1 MRIIGHSIATKHLFA
16 ALLLLLCANVTT
28 ATKRHL
34 SSVFTRQMER
44 LDRGLV
50 AVNTGSGVFLS
61 WRMLGDDPKDVRFN
75 IYRNNVLLN
84 TTPLTDATNY
94 TDTTGTTSHTYQ
106 IGVVDGKNLVETQR
120 TEAVAP
126 WANIYMTLPL
136 DRPEATTTATYSP
149 GDCSVGDL
157 DGDGTYEIVVKWD
170 PSNAKDNA
178 SSGITDKVFLDAYKL
193 DGTKLWRID
202 LGINIRA
209 GAHYTQFMVF
219 DLDGDGLAEVAC
231 KTAPGTMDGQGRYV
245 LMGTDKPT
253 ANYRNS
259 SGYILSGPEYLTVFD
274 GLTGANLSTVAY
286 NPPRGTVSAWG
297 DTYGNRVDRF
307 LACIAYLDGV
317 RPSLVMCRGYY
328 TRSTLAAWDYRDG
341 KLTQRWL
348 HNSATAGVGAYG
360 EGNHNLSVA
369 DVDGDGFD
377 EIIYGAACI
386 DHDGKTKYRTGLGH
400 GDAMHV
406 SDLDPDRPG
415 LEVFQVHESTSA
427 GKWNHEMHD
436 ANTGEIIFHSA
447 KYAADNGRG
456 LAADIDPRF
465 RGFEMW
471 SVAEEGMYTTKG
483 VQFTLGKPTTAGSG
497 DTYNQRIYWDGD
509 LQDEL
514 LDRSVITK
522 WNTDGG
528 TSRLITLYN
537 YGGGFINGTKENP
550 NLSADILGDWR
561 EEVICN
567 GGNNTLIIFTTTTP
581 TNHRLH
587 TLMHDPVY
595 RLGVAW
601 QNVAYNQPPHLGF
614 YMGDGLDSIP
624 YPNLTTQPLSP
635 TSSTLLFTIRAAKE
649 VLSGTTSGLELLQ
662 YPPSA
667 YDAFSSAIDTAQTF
681 FNRLSSQTT
690 QAEVDTTKSRLTVA
704 MEAFLAEQNRA
715 FTRPDTTVYYAIY
728 SYGTSGGSQTVATAD
743 MTRKYITATA
753 TGKLTYMTGGN
764 DANDA
769 YNDTMRANPAAQWF
783 ITPSASKEGYITIR
797 NRATNTYL
805 QILSSM
811 VDTPVDVHVL
821 YRKTENGYFG
831 CSIQDSDSTLKCLQ
845 LLGTAVSS
853 TRYIDRL
860 QMRWIFESAGT
871 ITGINQPTVDEND
884 PIVSVRYLT
893 LQGIQQRT
901 TEKPGLYIQITRH
914 RSGAIHSNK
923 VIVTGH

>member
-1 MRIIGHSIATKHLFA
+1 MCTRKGVIT
-16 ALLLLLCANVTT
+16 ALLIFFAVVCFANDTPQ
-28 ATKRHL
+28 L

-50 AVNTGSGVFLS
+50 AVKTDGGVFLS
-61 WRMLGDDPKDVRFN
+61 WRLLGDDAKDVRFN

-84 TTPLTDATNY
+84 TTPLTGATNY
-94 TDTTGTTSHTYQ
+94 TDTLGAATHTYQ
-106 IGVVDGKNLVETQR
+106 VGVVDGSTLEETQR
-120 TEAVAP
+120 TEAVTP
-126 WANIYMTLPL
+126 WGTIYKTLPL
-136 DRPEATTTATYSP
+136 DRPEATATATYSP

-178 SSGITDKVFLDAYKL
+178 SSGITDKVYLDAYKL

-209 GAHYTQFMVF
+209 GAHYTQFMVY
-219 DLDGDGLAEVAC
+219 DLDGDGRAEVAC

-245 LMGTDKPT
+245 LMGSDKPT

-297 DTYGNRVDRF
+297 DSYGNRVDRF

-341 KLTQRWL
+341 KLVQRWF
-348 HNSATAGVGAYG
+348 HDSATPGQGAYG

-377 EIIYGAACI
+377 EIIYGSACI
-386 DHDGKTKYRTGLGH
+386 DHNGKTKYRTGLGH

-415 LEVFQVHESTSA
+415 LEVFQVHESTNA

-436 ANTGEIIFHSA
+436 ANTGSIIFHSA
-447 KYAADNGRG
+447 NYASDNGRG
-456 LAADIDPRF
+456 IAADIDPRY

-471 SVAEEGMYTTKG
+471 SVGEAGMYDTKG
-483 VQFTLGKPTTAGSG
+483 NQFAINKPTTAGGG

-509 LQDEL
+509 LQDEM

-522 WNTDGG
+522 WNIDGG
-528 TSRLITLYN
+528 TGRLITLYN

-550 NLSADILGDWR
+550 NLSADIIGDWR

-567 GGNNTLIIFTTTTP
+567 GGNTSLIIFTTTAP
-581 TNHRLH
+581 TTHRLY

-614 YMGDGLDSIP
+614 YIGDGVDSIP

-635 TSSTLLFTIRAAKE
+635 SSSELKLTIRAAKA
-649 VLSGTTSGLELLQ
+649 LLESATPGIDMLQ
-662 YPPSA
+662 YPPVA
-667 YDAFSSAIDTAQTF
+667 YDAYSAIIDTAQTF
-681 FNRLSSQTT
+681 FNKLSSQTT
-690 QAEVDTTKSRLTVA
+690 QTEVDSLLSLLTSSMDTFIA
-704 MEAFLAEQNRA
+704 AQNRVLS
-715 FTRPDTTVYYAIY
+715 RPDSTVYYAIY
-728 SYGTSGGSQTVATAD
+728 SYGVSGGSQIAATPD
-743 MTRKYITATA
+743 MTKKYITATPA
-753 TGKLTYMTGGN
+753 GKLSYLTGST
-764 DANDA
+764 DANDS
-769 YNDTMRANPAAQWF
+769 YNDTIRTNPAAQW
-783 ITPSASKEGYITIR
+783 IVLPSTDKEGYVTIR
-797 NRATNTYL
+797 NRATNMYL

-811 VDTPVDVHVL
+811 VETPVDVHVL
-821 YRKTENGYFG
+821 YRKTENGKMA
-831 CSIQDSDSTLKCLQ
+831 CSIQESDSTLKCLQ
-845 LLGTAVSS
+845 LFSTAVSS
-853 TRYIDRL
+853 TRYIDRV
-860 QMRWIFESAGT
+860 QMRWVFEPAAPITALIHPT
-871 ITGINQPTVDEND
+871 IDSND
-884 PIVSVRYLT
+884 PVVSVRYYT
-893 LQGIQQRT
+893 LQGIQQVAP
-901 TEKPGLYIQITRH
+901 EKPGLYIQVTTH
-914 RSGAIHSNK
+914 QSGAIHSK
-923 VIVTGH
+923 KFVLTAH

>member
-1 MRIIGHSIATKHLFA
+1 MYTRKGVIT
-16 ALLLLLCANVTT
+16 ALLIFFAVVSFANDTT
-28 ATKRHL
+28 RH

-50 AVNTGSGVFLS
+50 AVKTDGGVFLS
-61 WRMLGDDPKDVRFN
+61 WRLLGDDAKDIRFN

-84 TTPLTDATNY
+84 TTPLTGATNY
-94 TDTTGTTSHTYQ
+94 TDTLGAETHTYQ
-106 IGVVDGKNLVETQR
+106 VGVVDGGTLEETQR
-120 TEAVAP
+120 TEAVTP
-126 WANIYMTLPL
+126 WATIYMTLPL

-178 SSGITDKVFLDAYKL
+178 SSGVTDKVYLDAYKL

-209 GAHYTQFMVF
+209 GAHYTQFMVY
-219 DLDGDGLAEVAC
+219 DLDGDGRAEVAC

-245 LMGTDKPT
+245 LMGSDKPT
-253 ANYRNS
+253 ANYRNG

-297 DTYGNRVDRF
+297 DSYGNRVDRF

-341 KLTQRWL
+341 KLVQRWF
-348 HNSATAGVGAYG
+348 HDSATPGQGAYG

-377 EIIYGAACI
+377 EIIYGSACI
-386 DHDGKTKYRTGLGH
+386 DHNGKTKYRTGLGH

-415 LEVFQVHESTSA
+415 LEVFQVHESTNA

-436 ANTGEIIFHSA
+436 ANTGSIIFHSA
-447 KYAADNGRG
+447 NYASDNGRG
-456 LAADIDPRF
+456 IAADIDPRY

-471 SVAEEGMYTTKG
+471 SVGEAGMYDTKG
-483 VQFTLGKPTTAGSG
+483 NQFAINKPTTAGGG

-528 TSRLITLYN
+528 TGRLITLYN

-550 NLSADILGDWR
+550 NLSADIFGDWR

-567 GGNNTLIIFTTTTP
+567 GGNTSLIIFTTTVP
-581 TNHRLH
+581 TTHRLY

-614 YMGDGLDSIP
+614 YIGDGVDSIP
-624 YPNLTTQPLSP
+624 YPNLITQPLSP
-635 TSSTLLFTIRAAKE
+635 SSSELKLTIRTAKS
-649 VLSGTTSGLELLQ
+649 LLESATPGMDMLQ
-662 YPPSA
+662 YPPVA
-667 YDAFSSAIDTAQTF
+667 YDAYSAIIDTAQTF
-681 FNRLSSQTT
+681 FNKLSSQTT
-690 QAEVDTTKSRLTVA
+690 QTEVDSLLSLLTSSMDTFIA
-704 MEAFLAEQNRA
+704 AQNRVLN
-715 FTRPDTTVYYAIY
+715 RPDSTVYYAIY
-728 SYGTSGGSQTVATAD
+728 SYGVSGGSQSVATPD
-743 MTRKYITATA
+743 MTRKYITATPA
-753 TGKLTYMTGGN
+753 GKLTYLTGST
-764 DANDA
+764 DANDTN
-769 YNDTMRANPAAQWF
+769 NDTIRTNPAAQW
-783 ITPSASKEGYITIR
+783 IVLPSTDKEGYVTIR
-797 NRATNTYL
+797 NRANNQYL

-811 VDTPVDVHVL
+811 VETPVDVHVL
-821 YRKTENGYFG
+821 YQKTENGKMA
-831 CSIQDSDSTLKCLQ
+831 CSIQESDSTLKCLQ
-845 LLGTAVSS
+845 LFSTAVSS
-853 TRYIDRL
+853 TRYIDRV
-860 QMRWIFESAGT
+860 QMRWIFERTAPITALVHPT
-871 ITGINQPTVDEND
+871 IDAND
-884 PIVSVRYLT
+884 PIVSVRYYT
-893 LQGIQQRT
+893 LQGIQQVAP
-901 TEKPGLYIQITRH
+901 EKPGLYIQVTTH
-914 RSGAIHSNK
+914 RSGAIHSK
-923 VIVTGH
+923 KFVLTAH

>member
-1 MRIIGHSIATKHLFA
+1 MVTLSAVSRNSVIS
-16 ALLLLLCANVTT
+16 LLLFFVAFVTFANDTT
-28 ATKRHL
+28 RY

-50 AVNTGSGVFLS
+50 AVKTGTGVFLS
-61 WRMLGDDPKDVRFN
+61 WRLLGDDDRNVSFN
-75 IYRNNVLLN
+75 VYRNNVQLN
-84 TTPLTDATNY
+84 ATPLTGATNY
-94 TDTTGTTSHTYQ
+94 IDSSGLETHTYQ
-106 IGVVDGKNLVETQR
+106 IGVIDGHTLEESQR
-120 TEAVAP
+120 TEAVTP
-126 WANIYMTLPL
+126 WATIYMTLPL

-178 SSGITDKVFLDAYKL
+178 SSGITDKVYLDAYTL
-193 DGTKLWRID
+193 DGTRLWRID

-209 GAHYTQFMVF
+209 GAHYTQFMVY
-219 DLDGDGLAEVAC
+219 DLDGDGRAEVAC
-231 KTAPGTMDGQGRYV
+231 KTAPGTVDGQGKYV
-245 LMGTDKPT
+245 LMGSDKPT
-253 ANYRNS
+253 ANYRNG

-297 DTYGNRVDRF
+297 DDYGNRVDRF

-328 TRSTLAAWDYRDG
+328 TRSTLAAWDYRNG
-341 KLTQRWL
+341 KLTQRWF
-348 HNSATAGVGAYG
+348 HNSATPGVGAYG

-377 EIIYGAACI
+377 EIIYGSACI

-415 LEVFQVHESTSA
+415 LEVFQVHESKST

-436 ANTGEIIFHSA
+436 ANTGAILFHSA
-447 KYAADNGRG
+447 NYASDNGRG
-456 LAADIDPRF
+456 IAADIDPRF

-471 SVAEEGMYTTKG
+471 SVAEAGMYDTKG
-483 VQFTLGKPTTAGSG
+483 VQFATNKPTTAGGG

-528 TSRLITLYN
+528 TGRLITLYN
-537 YGGGFINGTKENP
+537 YGAGFINGTKENP
-550 NLSADILGDWR
+550 NLSADIFGDWR

-567 GGNNTLIIFTTTTP
+567 GGNTSLVIFTTTAP
-581 TNHRLH
+581 TTHRLY

-614 YMGDGLDSIP
+614 YIGDGVDSIP
-624 YPNLTTQPLSP
+624 YPNMTTQPLSP
-635 TSSTLLFTIRAAKE
+635 SSSGLKLTIRAAKD
-649 VLSGTTSGLELLQ
+649 LLESAIPGMDMLQ
-662 YPPSA
+662 YPPIA
-667 YDAFSSAIDTAQTF
+667 YDAYSAIIDTAQAF
-681 FNRLSSQTT
+681 FNTLSSQTT
-690 QAEVDTTKSRLTVA
+690 QAEIDSLLSLLTSSMGTFIA
-704 MEAFLAEQNRA
+704 AQNRVLS
-715 FTRPDTTVYYAIY
+715 RPDSSVYYAIY
-728 SYGTSGGSQTVATAD
+728 SYGVSGGSQTVATPD
-743 MTRKYITATA
+743 MTKKYITATPG
-753 TGKLTYMTGGN
+753 GKLTYLTGSTE
-764 DANDA
+764 ANDS
-769 YNDTMRANPAAQWF
+769 YNDTIRTNPAAQW
-783 ITPSASKEGYITIR
+783 IVLPSANQEGYVTIR
-797 NRATNTYL
+797 NRANNKYL

-811 VDTPVDVHVL
+811 VETPKDVHVL
-821 YRKTENGYFG
+821 YRKTENGSFG
-831 CSIQDSDSTLKCLQ
+831 CSIQESDSTLKCLQ
-845 LLGTAVSS
+845 LFGTAVSS
-853 TRYIDRL
+853 TRYIDRV
-860 QMRWIFESAGT
+860 QMRWIFERTAPITALVHPT
-871 ITGINQPTVDEND
+871 IDAND
-884 PIVSVRYLT
+884 PVVSVRYYT
-893 LQGIQQRT
+893 LQGILQVSP
-901 TEKPGLYIQITRH
+901 EKPGLYIQVTTH
-914 RSGAIHSNK
+914 RSGAIHSRK
-923 VIVTGH
+923 FVLTAH